1 MGEGS
6 PDSNVWSD
14 LVGVVNH
21 HPWIIPLT
29 VTIIL
34 GILSYLVIFLAL
46 KTTILHSIV
55 GALRPTGRAPQQ
67 GQQINSQEEETTG
80 LVVKKELNSFED
92 KMRTKSKKIVEAAER
107 GELKEAVDKCKKF
120 LSTIQASTFECK
132 CELNSWEEIEGVEQF
147 GEIVDNIGKILK
159 LPEENINGIKL
170 AAGGKGAKRDTLAF
184 ECAMKDNGTVRLHT
198 GGYQVEK
205 HTTDQGDRIDF
216 QIALHYLDMKD
227 ITFNKLPEAAVQ
239 SIEKKWFQVSQ
250 DNETQ
255 PCREGQDW
263 SSYFQYQAHKNI
275 LKELDNEE

>member
-34 GILSYLVIFLAL
+34 GILTYLVIFLAL
-46 KTTILHSIV
+46 KTTILHNIV
-55 GALRPTGRAPQQ
+55 GILKPASRDPQQ
-67 GQQINSQEEETTG
+67 GQQVIRQEEETTG
-80 LVVKKELNSFED
+80 LVVKKELNSFEE

-250 DNETQ
+250 DCETQ

>member
-1 MGEGS
+1 MG
-6 PDSNVWSD
+6 
-14 LVGVVNH
+14 
-21 HPWIIPLT
+21 
-29 VTIIL
+29 
-34 GILSYLVIFLAL
+34 L
-46 KTTILHSIV
+46 KPAS
-55 GALRPTGRAPQQ
+55 RDPQQ
-67 GQQINSQEEETTG
+67 GQQVIRQKEETTG
-80 LVVKKELNSFED
+80 LVVKKELNSFEE

-227 ITFNKLPEAAVQ
+227 ITFNKLPLLSRVLRRNGSRPAKIMRHSLVERGRTGAL
-239 SIEKKWFQVSQ
+239 
-250 DNETQ
+250 N
-255 PCREGQDW
+255 
-263 SSYFQYQAHKNI
+263 SSTRLIRIFSKSLIMKSDCH
-275 LKELDNEE
+275 